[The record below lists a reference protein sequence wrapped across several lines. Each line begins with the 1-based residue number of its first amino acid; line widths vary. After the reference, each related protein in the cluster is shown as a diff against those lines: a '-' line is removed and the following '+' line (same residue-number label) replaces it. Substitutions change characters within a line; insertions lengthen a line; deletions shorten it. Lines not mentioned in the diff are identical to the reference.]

1 MGELIFPTLT
11 LCLLQQQAHAPT
23 CLKKNL
29 MNKDLKQI
37 KTLLD
42 SEVKSRNNTSELSL
56 EKPDPLLIASQYQDE
71 SIALICALFGYGNA
85 GLIVKFLQSLD
96 FTLLEASEEEI
107 KKAFSS
113 HYYRFQKSEDVSAL
127 FIALK
132 RLRSVESIED
142 IFYRGYKKEEN
153 ILDGLW
159 CFMETLHSVYPR
171 QTRGYGFLVGN
182 VPKKVPSAG
191 TYKRYMMY
199 LRWMVRKDL
208 LDMGLWSKIDK
219 KDLLMPL
226 DTHTFQVSRRL
237 GLLKRKTY
245 DMKASIELTDTLR
258 TFDHQDPVK
267 YDFALYRLG
276 QEKLA

>member
-1 MGELIFPTLT
+1 MKLT
-11 LCLLQQQAHAPT
+11 EV
-23 CLKKNL
+23 
-29 MNKDLKQI
+29 

-42 SEVKSRNNTSELSL
+42 NEVKARNNSSELSYD
-56 EKPDPLLIASQYQDE
+56 KPDPLLIASQFQDE
-71 SIALICALFGYGNA
+71 SIALICALFAYGNA
-85 GLIVKFLQSLD
+85 RLIVQFLQSLD
-96 FTLLEASEEEI
+96 FSLLDSSEEQI
-107 KKAFSS
+107 KKRLSS
-113 HYYRFQKSEDVSAL
+113 HYYRFQKGEDVSAL

-132 RLRSVESIED
+132 RLRSEESIEN
-142 IFYRGYKKEEN
+142 IFYTGYKKEEN

-159 CFMETLHSVYPR
+159 SFLEMLQSVYPR
-171 QTRGYGFLVGN
+171 QTRGYNFLVGS
-182 VPKKVPSAG
+182 VPKKIASAG

-199 LRWMVRKDL
+199 LRWMVRKDA

-258 TFDHQDPVK
+258 TFDQKDPIK

-276 QEKLA
+276 QEKLL